1 MICNGYFVYIIL
13 CINYLATYISH
24 EHFTPE
30 ISLILTPLS
39 FPSPL
44 MSFTQSLCRIFSL
57 RLSQYR
63 QYVCFHGKSTFI
75 RANKILPQSSQKKF
89 VIVLVFS
96 VSYGSFV
103 YDPPPFSWIRDRDC
117 QRQLWMVVAMWFLFT
132 LCPSNCNI
140 QYAYLN

>member
-1 MICNGYFVYIIL
+1 
-13 CINYLATYISH
+13 
-24 EHFTPE
+24 
-30 ISLILTPLS
+30 
-39 FPSPL
+39 
-44 MSFTQSLCRIFSL
+44 MSFTHSLCRIFSL

-63 QYVCFHGKSTFI
+63 QYVCFHGKSTLI

-103 YDPPPFSWIRDRDC
+103 YGPPPFSWIRDRDC

-140 QYAYLN
+140 QYAYLNSVAAEVATEEVWLPREVHNNDRGTTYRNDGDC